1 MNRSDYFVCF
11 NFVNKAIIRKAL
23 VLSASCFLFAFISCR
38 SRSQETFEP
47 YSGHPE
53 DHKPA
58 KGTPGLWQNIQRD
71 LKSGKKPRALLLE
84 HGEQSLL
91 LRINLIRSARKS
103 ISIQTYSWEFDEV
116 GKFILWELIQANQRY
131 GVRVELLI
139 DHMFNEHQPE
149 MIAFLSS
156 MDPDFKIKYFNPS
169 ARRLSPTF
177 IQNLSDLAID
187 FHDHNARLHN
197 KLLLVDDFVAVTG
210 GRNINNHYFDQVI
223 GMNYKDRDILLVMAD
238 PSEIKKCFDS
248 YWNSNQS
255 IPTSELL
262 DVSQFMNASNSSLS
276 LEKTYFFEYD
286 IFSEINLDA
295 DNENIIR
302 SLFLDP
308 LSKVDRVEWVYDLP
322 DKVDRAPATG
332 SAVSRRLM
340 ELMQSTK
347 SEIYIQSPYVVLSE
361 EIQGTFLRLKEKENS
376 DPVRVVISTNSLAA
390 TDNWITYAAN
400 YQEKR
405 LYLEELNLE
414 LWEFKPIPEQ
424 ISTMMNYEKL
434 LYRLPLS
441 RELLNYGKSDFK
453 INKSLPI
460 LKEKTLLSP
469 FRGRGR
475 KNPHLKTA
483 PYLSLHAKSFVFD
496 QEISFVGSYNLDP
509 RSEIYNTELGVL
521 IYDKNF
527 SSQLRNNIIEDI
539 SPQNSYFI
547 ANKKVK
553 PMLSKINGV
562 LYRISEAL
570 PFIDLWPIRP
580 HTSFELKESMPP
592 LPVGHEDFFL
602 NWKDVG
608 NFPGLSLFNKKQF
621 SARIFK
627 ATGMIFKPLL

>member
-1 MNRSDYFVCF
+1 MNRIAHFMCF
-11 NFVNKAIIRKAL
+11 DFVNKAITPKAL
-23 VLSASCFLFAFISCR
+23 GLSMVCFLFALISCR
-38 SRSQETFEP
+38 SRSQETFES
-47 YSGHPE
+47 YTGHPV
-53 DHKPA
+53 DHEA
-58 KGTPGLWQNIQRD
+58 ATGTPGLWQNIHRD
-71 LKSGKKPRALLLE
+71 LKSDKKPRALLLE

-103 ISIQTYSWEFDEV
+103 ISIQTFSWEFDEV

-149 MIAFLSS
+149 MIAILSS

-169 ARRLSPTF
+169 AKRLSPTF

-197 KLLLVDDFVAVTG
+197 KLLLVDDIVAVTG

-223 GMNYKDRDILLVMAD
+223 GMNYKDRDVLLVMTD

-248 YWNSNQS
+248 YWNSKQS

-262 DVSQFMNASNSSLS
+262 DVSKFMNNSDSLIS
-276 LEKTYFFEYD
+276 LEKEYFFEYN
-286 IFSEINLDA
+286 IFAEISLDA
-295 DNENIIR
+295 GNENIIR

-308 LSKVDRVEWVYDLP
+308 LCAVDRIEWVYDLP
-322 DKVDRAPATG
+322 DKVDRAPAAS

-361 EIQGTFLRLKEKENS
+361 EIQDTFLRLKEKEN
-376 DPVRVVISTNSLAA
+376 DGQVRVVISTNSLAA

-434 LYRLPLS
+434 LYRLPFN

-453 INKSLPI
+453 INKALPI
-460 LKEKTLLSP
+460 LKEKTLLSS

-483 PYLSLHAKSFVFD
+483 PFLSLHAKSFVFD

-521 IYDKNF
+521 IYDEHF
-527 SSQLRNNIIEDI
+527 SSQLRNNIIKDI
-539 SPQNSYFI
+539 SPRNSYFI
-547 ANKKVK
+547 ANKKDRPV
-553 PMLSKINGV
+553 LSKINRI
-562 LYRISEAL
+562 LYRISETL

-580 HTSFELKESMPP
+580 HSSFELKGSKSP

>member
-1 MNRSDYFVCF
+1 MSRIPYFGVF
-11 NFVNKAIIRKAL
+11 DLVNKGMMQK
-23 VLSASCFLFAFISCR
+23 VLGLLMFFYLFALISCR
-38 SRSQETFEP
+38 SRSHETFEP
-47 YSGHPE
+47 YTGPPT
-53 DHKPA
+53 DHQTVA
-58 KGTPGLWQNIQRD
+58 GTPNLWQNIYSD
-71 LKSGKKPRALLLE
+71 LKLDKKPRALLLE

-91 LRINLIRSARKS
+91 LRVNLIRSARKS
-103 ISIQTYSWEFDEV
+103 VSIQTYSWEFDEV

-156 MDPDFKIKYFNPS
+156 LDPDFKIKYFNPS
-169 ARRLSPTF
+169 AKRLSPTF

-197 KLLLVDDFVAVTG
+197 KLLLIDDVVAVTG

-223 GMNYKDRDILLVMAD
+223 GMNYKDRDVLIVMSD
-238 PSEIKKCFDS
+238 PSEVKKCFDS

-255 IPTSELL
+255 ITTSELL
-262 DVSQFMNASNSSLS
+262 DVRQFMSDSNSLISM
-276 LEKTYFFEYD
+276 EKEYFFEYN
-286 IFSEINLDA
+286 IFSEISLDA
-295 DNENIIR
+295 DDENIIR
-302 SLFLDP
+302 SLFIDP
-308 LSKVDRVEWVYDLP
+308 LCKVDHIEWVYDLP
-322 DKVDRAPATG
+322 DKVDRAPAPN
-332 SAVSRRLM
+332 SEVSKRLM
-340 ELMQSTK
+340 ELMQSAK

-361 EIQGTFLRLKEKENS
+361 EIQDTFLRLQEKEN
-376 DPVRVVISTNSLAA
+376 DEQVRVVISTNSLAA

-414 LWEFKPIPEQ
+414 LWEFKPIPEE
-424 ISTMMNYEKL
+424 ISTMMNYDKL

-441 RELLNYGKSDFK
+441 RELLNYGKNGFK

-460 LKEKTLLSP
+460 LKDKTLLSP

-483 PYLSLHAKSFVFD
+483 PFLSLHAKSFVFD
-496 QEISFVGSYNLDP
+496 REISFVGSYNLDP

-527 SSQLRNNIIEDI
+527 SSRLRDNIIKDI

-547 ANKKVK
+547 ANKKNRPV
-553 PMLSKINGV
+553 LSKINRI

-570 PFIDLWPIRP
+570 PFIDLWPIRA
-580 HTSFELKESMPP
+580 HSSFELKESMSP

-602 NWKDVG
+602 HWKDVG
-608 NFPGLSLFNKKQF
+608 NFPGLSFFNKKQF